1 MTHSPVVPQSLVYRI
16 HAAGDWNCG
25 WRDTLDLLRRR
36 LNASLVVLG
45 SHNFSNGQGELVCES
60 PESPALRAAYARYA
74 SRNPWFLSSQDYAD
88 GRVMS
93 GEELISNRELIRMD
107 FYRDVVR
114 PFGLF
119 RRLCAVAARRNDMV
133 AYVATHRAEHQSA
146 FRERHKSLLKSL
158 LPHLSLALE
167 QRWRFAEADQ
177 IAKALMRIIDQNGR
191 ATVLATRDGRIVF
204 RNKAASESGDRLF
217 GLRLNGD
224 VLNAATP
231 AEQKALYEAV
241 EQVAGLESSDAQT
254 AARVVTLSSP
264 HAGQPPQ
271 VVVRPAGRVFLSD
284 AALFRDLVT
293 VTASSPWVDHDP
305 CACPFARQFELTPAQ
320 SKVSA
325 LVFAGNTLPVI
336 ARTLR
341 VSENTVRSHL
351 KQIFQKTNTY
361 GQMELVHRHARICI
375 NKL

>member
-1 MTHSPVVPQSLVYRI
+1 MKHGAFDRSPVTHSPVVPQSLVYRI

-25 WRDTLDLLRRR
+25 WRDRLDLLRRR

-45 SHNFSNGQGELVCES
+45 SHNFSNGHGQLVCES

-158 LPHLSLALE
+158 LPHLSLAP
-167 QRWRFAEADQ
+167 
-177 IAKALMRIIDQNGR
+177 R
-191 ATVLATRDGRIVF
+191 ATLALRGGRP
-204 RNKAASESGDRLF
+204 DRQ
-217 GLRLNGD
+217 G
-224 VLNAATP
+224 LNADNRS
-231 AEQKALYEAV
+231 E
-241 EQVAGLESSDAQT
+241 
-254 AARVVTLSSP
+254 R
-264 HAGQPPQ
+264 
-271 VVVRPAGRVFLSD
+271 
-284 AALFRDLVT
+284 
-293 VTASSPWVDHDP
+293 
-305 CACPFARQFELTPAQ
+305 
-320 SKVSA
+320 
-325 LVFAGNTLPVI
+325 AGNSP
-336 ARTLR
+336 
-341 VSENTVRSHL
+341 
-351 KQIFQKTNTY
+351 
-361 GQMELVHRHARICI
+361 RHARRPHCI
-375 NKL
+375 PQQSGQ